1 MTKVRVLLAE
11 DHKLVRAGI
20 KALLQG
26 IPWVEVV
33 AEAANG
39 QEAIDLATSYQP
51 DIVLMDISM
60 PKLNGLEA
68 IQMIKKL
75 PDIQVIVLSMH
86 TNKEYVWQALRAG
99 ASGYVIKDADVD
111 ELEFAI
117 RMVKQEQVY
126 LSPQISKQVVQQY
139 LGRPDEL
146 TDFERLT
153 PRQRQILQLVA
164 EGYTTKQIAEELHL
178 GVKTVETHRTQLM
191 QQLDIHDVTG
201 LVRYAIRMGLV
212 NLEE

>member
-1 MTKVRVLLAE
+1 MNKVSVLLAD
-11 DHKLVRAGI
+11 DHNLVRAGI
-20 KALLQG
+20 KALLQA
-26 IPWVEVV
+26 IPWTEVV

-39 QEAIDLATSYQP
+39 QEAIDLATSHQP

-68 IQMIKKL
+68 IQAIKKL
-75 PDIQVIVLSMH
+75 PGVHVIVLSMY

-117 RMVKQEQVY
+117 RMVKQDQVY
-126 LSPQISKQVVQQY
+126 LSPQVSKQVVQQY
-139 LGRPDEL
+139 LGHPDKF

-164 EGYTTKQIAEELHL
+164 EGYTSKQIAEELKV

-191 QQLDIHDVTG
+191 QQLDIHDVTS
-201 LVRYAIRMGLV
+201 LVRYAIRTGLV
-212 NLEE
+212 NLEQ